1 MTCLGNKW
9 LYPKKTLCV
18 VPVGDWGILVLVL
31 SAIVLTVALGLITCV
46 LSHYRPVAGEGA
58 ADGGTAADPH
68 DAARTPTTAPVST
81 VLKPPECANPMLL
94 LFLLDLKFRVGEPL
108 R

>member
-1 MTCLGNKW
+1 MSVELSFDEIFSLMVK
-9 LYPKKTLCV
+9 LSV
-18 VPVGDWGILVLVL
+18 VTAVSDLGILVLVF

-81 VLKPPECANPMLL
+81 TL
-94 LFLLDLKFRVGEPL
+94 PL
-108 R
+108 STALRLPQTMIMHNQ